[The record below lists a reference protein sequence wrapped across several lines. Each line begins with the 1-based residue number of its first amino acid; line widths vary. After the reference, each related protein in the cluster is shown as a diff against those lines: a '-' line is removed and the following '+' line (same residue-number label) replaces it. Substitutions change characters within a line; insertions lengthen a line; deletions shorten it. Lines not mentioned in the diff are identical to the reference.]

1 MVAVDVDAIVK
12 SFQNQVYGQSKWEP
26 LSSAMMYI
34 IHTKDY
40 DKPYPERV
48 KQRIDRNKLHILNMI
63 ETGEL
68 NESNVFDRNV
78 INEKV
83 FVITGNR
90 DSQIDEHEYM
100 IAFCELIRENE
111 SVMELVSSCC

>member
-12 SFQNQVYGQSKWEP
+12 SFQNRVYEQRKWEP
-26 LSSAMMYI
+26 LSSAMLYI
-34 IHTKDY
+34 IHTREY

-48 KQRIDRNKLHILNMI
+48 KQRIDRNKLFILNMI

-68 NESNVFDRNV
+68 DESNVFDRND

-83 FVITGNR
+83 FIITGNR

-100 IAFCELIRENE
+100 IAFCELIRENDV
-111 SVMELVSSCC
+111 VMWFVNSCC